1 MLPDFILE
9 QLKEFYK
16 GEITDD
22 FLQEISQNA
31 QYLELEKGEIL
42 FSDKKTKS
50 QNFLLLKGS
59 AVRIIMTEMGQEK
72 AVSFHT
78 EHFLPLLGKIFISEK
93 PSTLQYRI
101 KINENSKIIALDFE
115 KVLTLLKKYPSLNE
129 KIIYNQIQYIK
140 VINQLQEHL
149 IGLNSENF
157 LKWLLQEYPFIFQRF
172 QSKDIA
178 SLMGITPEWLS
189 KLKRKLFQHKEN
201 AIS

>member
-1 MLPDFILE
+1 MLPNFILE

-78 EHFLPLLGKIFISEK
+78 EHFLPFVGKIFLEEEKSAISYFVKVNEPLKTLVIPSDFVEK
-93 PSTLQYRI
+93 AIQ
-101 KINENSKIIALDFE
+101 
-115 KVLTLLKKYPSLNE
+115 KYPFFAQRIYGSLLMYIRTTSQFQNHLLGLDSQ
-129 KIIYNQIQYIK
+129 KFIQ
-140 VINQLQEHL
+140 
-149 IGLNSENF
+149 
-157 LKWLLQEYPFIFQRF
+157 WLWKEYPFIFQRF

-189 KLKRKLFQHKEN
+189 KLKRKLFS
-201 AIS
+201 A

>member
-140 VINQLQEHL
+140 IINQLQEHL

-178 SLMGITPEWLS
+178 NFMGITPVWLS
-189 KLKRKLFQHKEN
+189 NLKQKIYKK
-201 AIS
+201 

>member
-9 QLKEFYK
+9 QLNEFYK

-22 FLQEISQNA
+22 FLQEIYQNA

-78 EHFLPLLGKIFISEK
+78 EHFLPFVGKIFLEEEKSDVSYFVKVNEPLKTLVISSDFVEK
-93 PSTLQYRI
+93 AIQ
-101 KINENSKIIALDFE
+101 
-115 KVLTLLKKYPSLNE
+115 KYPFFAQR
-129 KIIYNQIQYIK
+129 IY
-140 VINQLQEHL
+140 
-149 IGLNSENF
+149 
-157 LKWLLQEYPFIFQRF
+157 
-172 QSKDIA
+172 A
-178 SLMGITPEWLS
+178 SLLMYIRSLLS
-189 KLKRKLFQHKEN
+189 FRTIYWGLIAKNSFSGFGRNILLFFSGFSPKTLPR
-201 AIS
+201 

>member
-1 MLPDFILE
+1 MLPNFILE

-140 VINQLQEHL
+140 IINQLQEHL

-178 SLMGITPEWLS
+178 NFMGITPVWLS
-189 KLKRKLFQHKEN
+189 NLKQKIYKK
-201 AIS
+201 